1 VIADDEQTIR
11 ALRNAMAGQVRDHR
25 LDPAVTSA
33 ALARLDTAASRTRHR
48 IGEYVAVAATFVV
61 VAGVAVGVYAARG
74 SDSSAGGGPRQAAN
88 SACSGAVVTSAL
100 PEWARAGFSPDAYV
114 NPHVTGASGKIV
126 GVLFVDPLRSPPRS
140 GVGNKILWVAKDP
153 GTGPLVIRAR
163 LDGSS
168 QTASSTVAEGPGPS
182 ILDLPAPGCWQLTL
196 TWSGQTDSVAL
207 PYAP

>member
-1 VIADDEQTIR
+1 VITDDEQTIK
-11 ALRNAMAGQVRDHR
+11 ALRNAMATQGRDHR
-25 LDPAVTSA
+25 LDPATASA
-33 ALARLDTAASRTRHR
+33 ALARLDAGAARTRHR
-48 IGEYVAVAATFVV
+48 VGEYIAVAATFVV

-74 SDSSAGGGPRQAAN
+74 SDSSAGSSPRQAAS
-88 SACSGAVVTSAL
+88 SACSAAVVTSAL

-153 GTGPLVIRAR
+153 GTGPLVIQAR

-168 QTASSTVAEGPGPS
+168 QTATSTVDEGPGPS
-182 ILDLPAPGCWQLTL
+182 ILDLPTPGCWRLTL
-196 TWSGQTDSVAL
+196 SWSGQTDSVAL
-207 PYAP
+207 PYVP